1 MTKIIT
7 GERIGAEAAL
17 GVACSAAI
25 FDEPREKLLLTR
37 RLDNNQWCMPGGGME
52 PGESAVETCIRE
64 VLEETGLHVEV
75 TKLVGIYTSP
85 HRIVAYPD
93 GNNFQFVSMHFEA
106 RFVSGILALSNE
118 TSEFGYFS
126 RAEIE
131 ELNLIEDHVDRVAD
145 SWANQEAT
153 FIR

>member
-1 MTKIIT
+1 MTKIIA
-7 GERIGAEAAL
+7 GDRIGATAAL

-25 FDEPREKLLLTR
+25 FDEQRESILLTLR
-37 RLDNNQWCMPGGGME
+37 TDNNLWCMPGGGME
-52 PGESAVETCIRE
+52 PGESAAEACIRE
-64 VLEETGLHVEV
+64 VWEETGLHVEV
-75 TKLVGIYTSP
+75 AKLVGVYTSP

-93 GNNFQFVSMHFEA
+93 GNRFQYVSMHFEA
-106 RFVSGILALSNE
+106 KIIGGVLTQSSE

-131 ELNLIEDHVDRVAD
+131 RLDLIEDHIERVAD
-145 SWANQEAT
+145 AFAAQETT